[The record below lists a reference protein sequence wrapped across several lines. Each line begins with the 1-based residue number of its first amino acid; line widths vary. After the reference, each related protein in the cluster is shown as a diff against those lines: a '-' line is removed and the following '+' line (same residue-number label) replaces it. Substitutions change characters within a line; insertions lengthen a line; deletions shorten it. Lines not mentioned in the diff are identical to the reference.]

1 MYFSELALSSCS
13 LRCPPKKEGNKAL
26 QAENLVFFARASQ
39 SLRFLYAGL
48 HHSHSFLYALSADN
62 LPQAVATVTRS
73 KHMSILDGVSLGL
86 ALGLF
91 IYLLVALLRADQA

>member
-1 MYFSELALSSCS
+1 V
-13 LRCPPKKEGNKAL
+13 NT
-26 QAENLVFFARASQ
+26 ARRPVKQGAWPFLFNRRTR
-39 SLRFLYAGL
+39 SLRFLYAGR
-48 HHSHSFLYALSADN
+48 HRPHSFPYALVADN

>member
-1 MYFSELALSSCS
+1 LFVHG
-13 LRCPPKKEGNKAL
+13 LR
-26 QAENLVFFARASQ
+26 
-39 SLRFLYAGL
+39 SLRFLYAGQ
-48 HHSHSFLYALSADN
+48 HRPHSFLYALVADN
-62 LPQAVATVTRS
+62 LPQAVATAIRS